1 MKTTSII
8 AAAVLL
14 ASVGAAQAATLSKN
28 TLVPCSPAICGGF
41 PQNDASLSLGTSS
54 NVLVASTG
62 RVTVTVV
69 GLRDKVTGAIMANKS
84 LELHYG
90 TLQDQVART
99 QYLGSFTTDAFGNY
113 KGAAMGANGQP
124 YTFAPG
130 QSYTG
135 SFLVNDPAAGKTQF
149 STGFSVP

>member
-1 MKTTSII
+1 MKTISII
-8 AAAVLL
+8 ATAVLL
-14 ASVGAAQAATLSKN
+14 ASMGAQAGTLSKN

-41 PQNDASLSLGTSS
+41 PQNDATLSLGGGS

-62 RVTVTVV
+62 RVTLTMV
-69 GLRDKVTGAIMANKS
+69 GLRDKVTGAIMANKA

-90 TLQDQVART
+90 TVQDQVART
-99 QYLGSFTTDAFGNY
+99 RYLGSFTTDAFGNY
-113 KGAAMGANGQP
+113 KGAVIDSNGQP
-124 YTFAPG
+124 YSFSPG

-135 SFLVNDPAAGKTQF
+135 SFLVNDSAAGRSQF